1 MLTLLPRR
9 RIASR
14 VPSTSSLRRSTLC
27 WCQRRLRPSVL
38 TAAGE
43 VCCATIAEIRS
54 LVPLDSTADLVL
66 RPWGRGPDAGV
77 ADDGGVA
84 HRPDVG
90 TRAVPTAARRLNV
103 AGRPAPTSFA
113 ESLAGADS

>member
-9 RIASR
+9 LIASR

-27 WCQRRLRPSVL
+27 LCQRRLRPSVL
-38 TAAGE
+38 TATGD
-43 VCCATIAEIRS
+43 VCRATIAVIHS
-54 LVPLDSTADLVL
+54 LVPLDSTADL
-66 RPWGRGPDAGV
+66 GRWACRTDGTDRVV

-90 TRAVPTAARRLNV
+90 RRAIPAA
-103 AGRPAPTSFA
+103 P
-113 ESLAGADS
+113 